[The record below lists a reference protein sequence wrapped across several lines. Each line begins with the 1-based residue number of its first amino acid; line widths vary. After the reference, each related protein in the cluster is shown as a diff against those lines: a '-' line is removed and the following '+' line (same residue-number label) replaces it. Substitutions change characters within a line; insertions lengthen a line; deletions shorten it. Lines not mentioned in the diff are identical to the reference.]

1 MGWIEVDCPLP
12 ECSALFKAAVWL
24 GVIVSVIS
32 QTCIYKPYDTVQS
45 YFNIIYTYSI
55 VFEDPLA
62 FIQYRLKIRSQ
73 LIVCSVRVVRACTF
87 LLVRV
92 RMYTQLLT
100 QQC

>member
-1 MGWIEVDCPLP
+1 MDCPLP
-12 ECSALFKAAVWL
+12 ECSALFNGTVWL

-32 QTCIYKPYDTVQS
+32 QTCIYKPTLMIRYNLI
-45 YFNIIYTYSI
+45 FKIIYTYSI

-87 LLVRV
+87 LLVRI
-92 RMYTQLLT
+92 RMYTQLLHL

>member
-1 MGWIEVDCPLP
+1 MDFPLP

-62 FIQYRLKIRSQ
+62 FIHYRLKIRSQ
-73 LIVCSVRVVRACTF
+73 
-87 LLVRV
+87 
-92 RMYTQLLT
+92 
-100 QQC
+100 